1 MSKGVALSMEI
12 AQEGLD
18 KGHRYLVTV
27 GDGSRSEVF
36 LLASNMDQYGDSRWT
51 FLLGDPLKKTR
62 WQTDSSQIYVSVCR
76 QYPNPDFDFKPES
89 YQHYEWLIADIEV
102 SHFRLHNPWIGWP
115 TLDWP
120 FHDTW
125 NGGSIKYGQDES
137 HEFKYSIDEYGFK
150 FNEKDEIGR
159 AHV

>member
-1 MSKGVALSMEI
+1 MC
-12 AQEGLD
+12 
-18 KGHRYLVTV
+18 
-27 GDGSRSEVF
+27 
-36 LLASNMDQYGDSRWT
+36 
-51 FLLGDPLKKTR
+51 
-62 WQTDSSQIYVSVCR
+62 SSDL
-76 QYPNPDFDFKPES
+76 NPDFDFKPES

-150 FNEKDEIGR
+150 FNEKDVRYNVRRNSDSDNFKEFSL
-159 AHV
+159 VLF